1 MFAHS
6 MALEYHDRE
15 TMFIGGWIYVFCLR
29 RRSPGLVYRD
39 KKEMNLDD
47 LPIPAMHYEYENKTD
62 KKLVEEAAFWAE
74 DGEGHDKDISAVIEW
89 E

>member
-1 MFAHS
+1 
-6 MALEYHDRE
+6 
-15 TMFIGGWIYVFCLR
+15 
-29 RRSPGLVYRD
+29 
-39 KKEMNLDD
+39 MNLDD

>member
-1 MFAHS
+1 MYF
-6 MALEYHDRE
+6 
-15 TMFIGGWIYVFCLR
+15 
-29 RRSPGLVYRD
+29 VYEGEVLAWYTGD